1 MHAELIEHFQEQR
14 MPHLAVLHVHQHS
27 LALSPFC
34 LLAQCSLL
42 TIVDSAKLKRHVSR
56 SLLTAVLSHTVMAS
70 RAVIASEVSPLRS
83 LSQRFNPVT
92 PVLPQHVVVTSGVGP
107 ALELCG
113 FAFCDPGRWHTPWKA
128 LLRQSA
134 QRLRGYRAK

>member
-1 MHAELIEHFQEQR
+1 ML
-14 MPHLAVLHVHQHS
+14 PV
-27 LALSPFC
+27 
-34 LLAQCSLL
+34 
-42 TIVDSAKLKRHVSR
+42 TIVDSVKLKRHVSR

-107 ALELCG
+107 APELCG
-113 FAFCDPGRWHTPWKA
+113 FAFCDPGDGIQKKKKKKKKKKKILGRPFSGS
-128 LLRQSA
+128 LPSDLG
-134 QRLRGYRAK
+134 LRAK